1 MDHAAV
7 LPPDVSERPV
17 LVVRAP
23 NLTEEARTSLRDY
36 VVDSLR
42 LGVLVVG
49 PGVNYSLE
57 RFPQLGGVLCCGA
70 EPAGKEEPEG
80 PLPGQ
85 ETVVAGQEELL
96 REHAVFQPVINGRN
110 AEEKRNILARLRAY
124 RKAHGFGCLQEVDDK
139 AGGEF
144 TADLLRDML
153 IGSASPAISQW
164 RKLGKALEQVETGE
178 EVADGQSD

>member
-7 LPPDVSERPV
+7 LPAELSERPV

-23 NLTEEARTSLRDY
+23 NLTEEARTFLRDY
-36 VVDSLR
+36 VVESLR

-57 RFPQLGGVLCCGA
+57 RFPQLGGVHCCGA
-70 EPAGKEEPEG
+70 EPTEKEEPKA

-96 REHAVFQPVINGRN
+96 REHSVDCRPITGRN
-110 AEEKRNILARLRAY
+110 AEEKQAILARLKAY
-124 RKAHGFGCLQEVDDK
+124 RSAHGLGCLAQVANE
-139 AGGEF
+139 AGSPV

-153 IGSASPAISQW
+153 VGAASPNIAQW
-164 RKLGKALEQVETGE
+164 RQVNEALATLEAWEAVSG
-178 EVADGQSD
+178 GQ

>member
-110 AEEKRNILARLRAY
+110 AEEKRNILARRRHTEVRMAWAVSAGWRRRRAVPS
-124 RKAHGFGCLQEVDDK
+124 RRTCCGTCWWERPRPTSPS
-139 AGGEF
+139 GG
-144 TADLLRDML
+144 R
-153 IGSASPAISQW
+153 
-164 RKLGKALEQVETGE
+164 
-178 EVADGQSD
+178 

>member
-7 LPPDVSERPV
+7 LPADLSGRPV

-23 NLTEEARTSLRDY
+23 NLTEEARASLRDY

-42 LGVLVVG
+42 LGVLVIG
-49 PGVNYSLE
+49 PGVSYSLE
-57 RFPQLGGVLCCGA
+57 HFPQLGGVHCCGA
-70 EPAGKEEPEG
+70 EPTEKEEPKT

-85 ETVVAGQEELL
+85 ETAAAGQEKLL

-110 AEEKRNILARLRAY
+110 AEEKRNILTRLKAY
-124 RKAHGFGCLQEVDDK
+124 RSAHGLGCLSRVAEA
-139 AGGEF
+139 AGSPV

-153 IGSASPAISQW
+153 VGAASPNIAQW
-164 RKLGKALEQVETGE
+164 RRVSEALAALETGKAVSG
-178 EVADGQSD
+178 GP

>member
-7 LPPDVSERPV
+7 LPAELSERPV

-42 LGVLVVG
+42 LGVLVIG

-96 REHAVFQPVINGRN
+96 REHAVFQPVISGRN
-110 AEEKRNILARLRAY
+110 AEEKRNILARLKAY
-124 RKAHGFGCLQEVDDK
+124 RSAHGLGCLSRVAEE
-139 AGGEF
+139 AGSPITE
-144 TADLLRDML
+144 DLLRDML
-153 IGSASPAISQW
+153 VGASSPNIAQW
-164 RKLGKALEQVETGE
+164 RQVNEALATLEAWEAVSGDQ
-178 EVADGQSD
+178 

>member
-23 NLTEEARTSLRDY
+23 NLTEETRTSLRDY

-42 LGVLVVG
+42 LGVLVIG

-57 RFPQLGGVLCCGA
+57 RFPQLGGVLCFGA

-85 ETVVAGQEELL
+85 ETVVAGQEELI
-96 REHAVFQPVINGRN
+96 REHAVFQPVISGRN
-110 AEEKRNILARLRAY
+110 AEEKRNILARLKTY
-124 RKAHGFGCLQEVDDK
+124 RSAHGLGCLSRVAEE
-139 AGGEF
+139 AGSPITE
-144 TADLLRDML
+144 DLLRDL
-153 IGSASPAISQW
+153 LVGAASPNIAQW
-164 RKLGKALEQVETGE
+164 RQVNEALATLEAWEAVSGDQ
-178 EVADGQSD
+178 

>member
-1 MDHAAV
+1 MEHAAV
-7 LPPDVSERPV
+7 LPAELSERPV

-36 VVDSLR
+36 VVESLR

-57 RFPQLGGVLCCGA
+57 RFPQLGGVHCCGA
-70 EPAGKEEPEG
+70 EPTEKEEPKT

-96 REHAVFQPVINGRN
+96 REHTVFQPVIDGRN
-110 AEEKRNILARLRAY
+110 AEEKRNILARLKAY
-124 RKAHGFGCLQEVDDK
+124 RSAHGLGCLTQVADE
-139 AGGEF
+139 AGSPV

-153 IGSASPAISQW
+153 VGAASPNIAQW
-164 RKLGKALEQVETGE
+164 RQVNEALATLEAWEAVSG
-178 EVADGQSD
+178 GQ